1 MKRSKLLEIIKEVL
15 DEQEGGSVGNVT
27 GAVGPIATPRAF
39 AKKTQGDNKATKMMK
54 KTFGYTSAPRPKH
67 PSSTKLIDYL
77 QERGAGHFVTPN
89 AFTSEAGMYEQDA
102 VKFMEVQGME
112 VIGKPKHPS
121 KKTIE
126 TYSDHKK
133 K

>member
-1 MKRSKLLEIIKEVL
+1 MKRSEVIKAIREVL
-15 DEQEGGSVGNVT
+15 DEMSMSGDAGGYS
-27 GAVGPIATPRAF
+27 TPFAF
-39 AKKTQGDNKATKMMK
+39 SKKGQGKNKGTLESEKLGF
-54 KTFGYTSAPRPKH
+54 KTVQRPKH
-67 PSSTKLIDYL
+67 PSSTKMIDYL
-77 QERGAGHFVTPN
+77 NERGAGHYVTPN

-102 VKFMEVQGME
+102 VKYMEEQGME
-112 VIGKPKHPS
+112 VVNKPKNPS